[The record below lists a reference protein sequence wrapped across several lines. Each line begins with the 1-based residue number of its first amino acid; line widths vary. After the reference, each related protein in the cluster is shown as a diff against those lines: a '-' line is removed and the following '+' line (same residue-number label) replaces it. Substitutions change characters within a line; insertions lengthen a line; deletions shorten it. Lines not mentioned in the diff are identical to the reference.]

1 MCKLSKEIRAD
12 NGVCYNAN
20 YTLLK
25 SNSQYGIEVSV
36 KNIQGETIDFIKI
49 ENITANALE
58 INCIFMLLY
67 NYEVTPVTVYD
78 VLDTYFADTDYYMNL
93 MKAEN
98 LQ

>member
-1 MCKLSKEIRAD
+1 MCKLSKEIRTD
-12 NGVCYNAN
+12 NGACYNAN
-20 YTLLK
+20 YALLK
-25 SNSQYGIEVSV
+25 SDSRYGIELSV
-36 KNIQGETIDFIKI
+36 ETMQGETIDFIKI
-49 ENITANALE
+49 ENITANILE

-67 NYEVTPVTVYD
+67 SYEVTPVTVYD